1 MYNPLPIDGVLVISV
16 GGNPGS
22 AIGRKG
28 KLLSHPIGLEN
39 TNTKIKILKRFFF
52 YVKMLGRLGYN
63 FVKYNA
69 YRENER
75 RIK

>member
-39 TNTKIKILKRFFF
+39 IQNITILKFSFLQARTT
-52 YVKMLGRLGYN
+52 
-63 FVKYNA
+63 
-69 YRENER
+69 EIS
-75 RIK
+75 RIEIRQF

>member
-22 AIGRKG
+22 AIGRRG

-39 TNTKIKILKRFFF
+39 IQNATMEFI
-52 YVKMLGRLGYN
+52 GY
-63 FVKYNA
+63 FGAKFL
-69 YRENER
+69 
-75 RIK
+75 

>member
-39 TNTKIKILKRFFF
+39 TNTKIEILNRFF
-52 YVKMLGRLGYN
+52 LREYN
-63 FVKYNA
+63 FVKYIIMHI
-69 YRENER
+69 YVER
-75 RIK
+75 MKEE